1 MNSAG
6 GLSTIVLYP
15 EINPLA
21 AKVVHIEILVLRGRS
36 FKSFLEIESETNLVA
51 VYPLPVFH
59 AVLEAAR
66 KMRSRRA
73 YHLKPKQE
81 LSASL
86 SPTITS
92 SFHLPEMVLSEF
104 NRERSRHRPRG
115 FGP

>member
-1 MNSAG
+1 AG
-6 GLSTIVLYP
+6 GLSAIVLYP

-21 AKVVHIEILVLRGRS
+21 AKLVHIEILVLRGRS
-36 FKSFLEIESETNLVA
+36 FKSFLESKVKQTLSPSIPFPSSMPFLRRQGRC
-51 VYPLPVFH
+51 
-59 AVLEAAR
+59 AA
-66 KMRSRRA
+66 KEA
-73 YHLKPKQE
+73 YHLKQKQE
-81 LSASL
+81 LSVSL